1 MNRRWMSVLAIA
13 TIVSA
18 SVSESA
24 NAQTGSLGL
33 DTRTNLFLA
42 GGNVVA
48 GGFPGGAGLVPGA
61 INLNAGTNRILTITS
76 ATGSAFY
83 CPGTCLGTPE
93 GGAISNTDIQSGGVI
108 AGVIAPAPA
117 SGFLAGL
124 FLGPSL
130 PAVAPS
136 RLDFTSGGLN
146 FTTLSPQ
153 VGQIFFI
160 GNGSTSG
167 SVLQQFVVPGT
178 ATRLYF
184 GIADAGGF
192 VGVPGFYDDNVGT
205 YQVSYA
211 VAASTVP
218 EPATISLFA
227 AGALA
232 TLLLHRRKRKG

>member
-1 MNRRWMSVLAIA
+1 MSVLAIA
-13 TIVSA
+13 TMVSA
-18 SVSESA
+18 SISQSA
-24 NAQTGSLGL
+24 NAQSGSLGV
-33 DTRTNLFLA
+33 DTRSNLFLA

-48 GGFPGGAGLVPGA
+48 GGFPGGAGLIPGA
-61 INLNAGTNRILTITS
+61 INLNAGANRILTITS

-83 CPGTCLGTPE
+83 CTNTCLGNPE

-184 GIADAGGF
+184 GIADAAGF

-205 YQVSYA
+205 YQVSYS
-211 VAASTVP
+211 VAAVSAVP

-227 AGALA
+227 VGAIA